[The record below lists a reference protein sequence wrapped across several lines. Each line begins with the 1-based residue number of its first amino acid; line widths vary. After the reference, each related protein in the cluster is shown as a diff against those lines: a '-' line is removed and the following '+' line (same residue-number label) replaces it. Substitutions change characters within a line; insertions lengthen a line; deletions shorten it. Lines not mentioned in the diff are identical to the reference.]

1 MMTKKEQVAFRKLEL
16 ENANLKQQL
25 DKHFAVYRSQLYELV
40 ELRTKLQSINHL
52 VTMLYDEAAL

>member
-25 DKHFAVYRSQLYELV
+25 DKHFGIYRDHLYELI
-40 ELRTKLQSINHL
+40 ELRTKLQSINEIITIMYEE
-52 VTMLYDEAAL
+52 VAP